1 MFYVLLTVLCM
12 VCIQKTF
19 IDILNI
25 SRYLDNQ
32 WSFIPFTQG
41 LRAIPFETRREKP
54 HESAPWISECSC
66 DMNMYMWNM
75 QITYNYMSTIPNI
88 TIYDRTI
95 WNSLQSCTLPKT
107 LLMLSSDSP
116 HWYRGYLH
124 QMLWNQYIV
133 SPSGNFWQKK
143 WQTSQTWWNMHRKC
157 QLFRYLNIHFE
168 CTNMR
173 PIWPSMQTSCRRV
186 EEVLVG

>member
-1 MFYVLLTVLCM
+1 MIIHVVDLRSSG
-12 VCIQKTF
+12 
-19 IDILNI
+19 D
-25 SRYLDNQ
+25 SRVKRGVRSRKLPELVNVPV
-32 WSFIPFTQG
+32 I
-41 LRAIPFETRREKP
+41 
-54 HESAPWISECSC
+54 SC
-66 DMNMYMWNM
+66 DMNVYMWNM

-88 TIYDRTI
+88 TIYDRMI

-107 LLMLSSDSP
+107 LLMLWSDSP

-124 QMLWNQYIV
+124 QMLWNQYIL

-143 WQTSQTWWNMHRKC
+143 WQTSQKWWKMHRKC

-168 CTNMR
+168 CTNMW